1 MSTISKA
8 NLSHR
13 VTPLQQRS
21 HKKKM
26 SKLALV
32 LTTLTLQ
39 LLQLGEAGTIHNKK
53 AQIATACGA
62 SDYLRGLE
70 IKAGNAVR
78 NALSKAIEAATT
90 AMKIK
95 VAIASTSPENQAAGR
110 IIVARID
117 EGAVRAMATI
127 LAQNHAV
134 TAGLSA
140 IGRLAG
146 GQEVIAE
153 LNSLKIADV
162 ATVAAASATRDSTH
176 LKITPQLQISKKPA
190 CIDTDNNRKKDKEK
204 DAADT
209 TAPDAISLEV
219 LTPATPGA
227 YNGVLTIC
235 GHGAAGTA
243 ITGITCADDQT
254 SFGIKGGS
262 VFKITIK
269 TTTKKEAKLASEY
282 TEETSTNTV
291 PNGPT
296 ITAELKLL
304 LELEKAVAAV
314 TTITIDTEPSSV
326 AEQREIRDAI
336 ARVVGG
342 DSATYANPATKPKVD
357 ALIKAMFGD
366 KAENVKSTI
375 EKDIKDLKPPK
386 AAVGGTGDKKLE
398 TINDPKELA
407 DAQIYYAIKN
417 IVAYQDGQK
426 NIQANPSCP
435 TKTEKAE
442 EPKKTA
448 DECKKHTTAE
458 DCKKETGCEFDE
470 KKPEG
475 ERCFQKAETEKKDEK
490 SFSSNLRVS
499 VPQVFAALVLEI
511 F

>member
-1 MSTISKA
+1 
-8 NLSHR
+8 
-13 VTPLQQRS
+13 
-21 HKKKM
+21 M

-39 LLQLGEAGTIHNKK
+39 LGAAGTIHNKK
-53 AQIATACGA
+53 AQITTACGA
-62 SDYLRGLE
+62 SDYFRGLE

-78 NALSKAIEAATT
+78 SALNKAIEAAKT

-95 VAIASTSPENQAAGR
+95 VASARSTRETQAAGR
-110 IIVARID
+110 IKAARID
-117 EGAVRAMATI
+117 EGAVRGMAAI
-127 LAQNHAV
+127 LHQTHALN
-134 TAGLSA
+134 AGLSA

-190 CIDTDNNRKKDKEK
+190 CIDTDNNRKKYKEK

-209 TAPDAISLEV
+209 TATDAISLEV

-262 VFKITIK
+262 VFKTTIK

-304 LELEKAVAAV
+304 LELEKAVGTISAISVETDAA
-314 TTITIDTEPSSV
+314 TIARSSDIQ
-326 AEQREIRDAI
+326 EAI
-336 ARVVGG
+336 ARAVDG
-342 DSATYANPATKPKVD
+342 DSATYANPATKHKVE

-386 AAVGGTGDKKLE
+386 DAVGGNGEKKLAE
-398 TINDPKELA
+398 IKDPKALA
-407 DAQIYYAIKN
+407 DAQIYYTIKN

-426 NIQANPSCP
+426 NSQGKTSCP
-435 TKTEKAE
+435 IKTEKAE

-448 DECKKHTTAE
+448 DECKKHKTRK
-458 DCKKETGCEFDE
+458 DCKKEIGREFDD
-470 KKPEG
+470 KKDPK
-475 ERCFQKAETEKKDEK
+475 CYPKTEKDKTD
-490 SFSSNLRVS
+490 
-499 VPQVFAALVLEI
+499 
-511 F
+511 